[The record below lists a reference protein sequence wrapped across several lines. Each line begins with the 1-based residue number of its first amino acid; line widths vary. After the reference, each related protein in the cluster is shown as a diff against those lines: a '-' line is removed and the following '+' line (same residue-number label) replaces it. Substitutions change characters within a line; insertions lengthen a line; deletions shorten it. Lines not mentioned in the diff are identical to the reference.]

1 MIGAVGTLP
10 PQFLLGAADNIF
22 GLEIAIESRVPLGG
36 QIRSNLG
43 Q

>member
-10 PQFLLGAADNIF
+10 PQFLVRAGDNIF
-22 GLEIAIESRVPLGG
+22 GLEIAIESQVPLGN
-36 QIRSNLG
+36 QIGSNLR